1 MLAHQRINEWS
12 SYKFQT
18 LKFALLL
25 FIFAQRLC
33 LDLSTYIHR
42 TMTSNKT
49 MLCAMLLHLRGIGS
63 LEEVRGRAEAGLG
76 SRDQQA
82 ARDSRPDTVLD

>member
-1 MLAHQRINEWS
+1 
-12 SYKFQT
+12 
-18 LKFALLL
+18 
-25 FIFAQRLC
+25 
-33 LDLSTYIHR
+33 
-42 TMTSNKT
+42 
-49 MLCAMLLHLRGIGS
+49 MLLHLRGIGS